1 MFGDAKSSK
10 YQKSIHI
17 VANVIY
23 RFREGPRERES
34 GREKEQ
40 QNQQQQQTVL
50 QEDIASE
57 NAAIPVQCTLS
68 LASSRKAEPDS
79 MLGVWDPRQ
88 YAFDFCSVLSH
99 NCSSAVNVL
108 SLSLSLLRLLFFHLL
123 AQCKVTA
130 LKIVASRCGF
140 TYIHFTHTH
149 PSYNGPTNFLH
160 HRYMFYAVTL
170 SFFYDFHSPCNGTPF
185 TS

>member
-34 GREKEQ
+34 GREREQ
-40 QNQQQQQTVL
+40 QNQRQQQTVL

-68 LASSRKAEPDS
+68 LASSREAEPDS

-88 YAFDFCSVLSH
+88 YAFDFCSVLSR

-108 SLSLSLLRLLFFHLL
+108 SLSVSLAPLVLPFVGSVQNHCIENRCIEMWLYIYSLHTHTSIVQWTNKLSTPSIHVLCSNIIVFLRL
-123 AQCKVTA
+123 
-130 LKIVASRCGF
+130 S
-140 TYIHFTHTH
+140 
-149 PSYNGPTNFLH
+149 
-160 HRYMFYAVTL
+160 
-170 SFFYDFHSPCNGTPF
+170 
-185 TS
+185 